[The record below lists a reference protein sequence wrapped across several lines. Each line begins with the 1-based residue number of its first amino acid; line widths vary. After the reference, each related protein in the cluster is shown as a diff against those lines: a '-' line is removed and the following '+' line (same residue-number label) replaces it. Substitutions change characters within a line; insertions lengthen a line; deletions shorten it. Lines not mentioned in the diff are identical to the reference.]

1 MQARPAPAW
10 SSSFRLVT
18 PSLRADKSQVG
29 RRYAAAVVL
38 LVLVGVLMLVGFSGT
53 SGCHGYSWLSHEL
66 GDASMLQPYVVLAIL
81 AFAGAVYLLASAAIG
96 RREVAVGVAVVA
108 AIAGGLGIWFL
119 AVLEALAECP
129 PLRATRACLSRSL
142 QPFRPVALSPLPR
155 PVYGGEL
162 AQLPEELDAG
172 PQAPAPG
179 EETDRDQSGHGH
191 RYERARIRAERTQVV
206 GEQQPLSGKL
216 LADLLGAALR
226 HGFPTSSRSS
236 PPRRSLR
243 WVRPAL
249 SSGRTASPRVR
260 R

>member
-155 PVYGGEL
+155 PVSGGEL

-172 PQAPAPG
+172 SQTLAPREDADRYQPG
-179 EETDRDQSGHGH
+179 DGDRH
-191 RYERARIRAERTQVV
+191 ERARVRPERTQIV
-206 GEQQPLSGKL
+206 GEQQPLGGKL
-216 LADLLGAALR
+216 LSDLCGAALR
-226 HGFPTSSRSS
+226 HGFPWSLLSAA
-236 PPRRSLR
+236 PRRSLR
-243 WVRPAL
+243 WAEPAQPF
-249 SSGRTASPRVR
+249 GRTAPP
-260 R
+260 